1 MGRWTTRFCFSV
13 GLSLNVK
20 KSNMFT
26 IKISTPYMNKW
37 NFQDTGRLPGEPGD
51 HLGYYQGPPI
61 HTVTVFANPF
71 LQD

>member
-1 MGRWTTRFCFSV
+1 
-13 GLSLNVK
+13 
-20 KSNMFT
+20 MFT
-26 IKISTPYMNKW
+26 IKMSTPYMNKW
-37 NFQDTGRLPGEPGD
+37 NLQDTGRLPGEPGD